1 MSNETDPQLVADFR
15 NFLWLCWRFLGLPQP
30 TTVQYDISSYLQ
42 HGPRRK
48 VIQAFRGVGKSWI
61 TTAYAVWR
69 LYCDPDKKIMVVS
82 ASKQAADNF
91 SVFALQLING
101 MPELKH
107 LSPRGDQRSAKVQF
121 DVGLARESKD
131 PSLRSLG
138 VTSQLTGSR
147 ADIII
152 PDDIE
157 VPNNSSTQQMREKL
171 SEQVKEF
178 DAILKPGGEITFL
191 GTPQCEQSIYN
202 LLQQRGYETRIWP
215 ARFPDEKQL
224 AAYGDRLA
232 PMIRNQLEAV

>member
-1 MSNETDPQLVADFR
+1 M
-15 NFLWLCWRFLGLPQP
+15 LWLTWQFLALPEP
-30 TTVQYDISSYLQ
+30 TPVQFDIAHYLQ

-69 LYCDPDKKIMVVS
+69 LYCNPDMKIMVVS
-82 ASKQAADNF
+82 ASKQASDNF

-101 MPELKH
+101 MPELRH
-107 LSPRGDQRSAKVQF
+107 LAPRADQRSAKVQF
-121 DVGLARESKD
+121 DVGPARESKD

-138 VTSQLTGSR
+138 ITGQLTGSR
-147 ADIII
+147 ADLII

-157 VPNNSSTQQMREKL
+157 VPNNSQTQQMREKL
-171 SEQVKEF
+171 AEAVKEF

-202 LLQQRGYETRIWP
+202 ILPQRGYDIRIWP

-232 PMIRNQLEAV
+232 PMIRKQLEVA